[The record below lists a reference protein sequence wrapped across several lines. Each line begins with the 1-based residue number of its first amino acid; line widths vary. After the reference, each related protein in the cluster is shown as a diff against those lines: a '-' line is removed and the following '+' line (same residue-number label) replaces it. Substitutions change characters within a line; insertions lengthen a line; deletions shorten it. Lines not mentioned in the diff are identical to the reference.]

1 MRAEELT
8 QFWNAQPFVPFRLV
22 LTDGRVFDVPHRDFI
37 WIRRHLLTIAV
48 PPDPARGTDEGWVF
62 ASPMHVVRVEMLSA
76 EAA

>member
-1 MRAEELT
+1 M

-22 LTDGRVFDVPHRDFI
+22 LTDGRIFDVPHRDFI

-48 PPDPARGTDEGWVF
+48 PRIWETPARPEPEAAAPTPGE
-62 ASPMHVVRVEMLSA
+62 AA